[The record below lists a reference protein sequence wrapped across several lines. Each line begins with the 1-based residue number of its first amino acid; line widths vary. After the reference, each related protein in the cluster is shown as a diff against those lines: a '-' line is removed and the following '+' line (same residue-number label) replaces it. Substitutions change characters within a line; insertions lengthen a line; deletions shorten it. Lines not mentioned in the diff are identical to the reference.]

1 MVHNVIMSH
10 SAAPPPF
17 IYPNTSRY
25 GHWTWGLTFFWSG
38 GPVTWRLVAATGQQ
52 LPGHRRADIQ
62 AMFDICCAILREAAH
77 LQTTCTSS
85 FSLNPAVLKG
95 VLPSIVQHRLI
106 SLACLQKG
114 GYWWC
119 WDVGN
124 WTNWTGA
131 GDTIAAGPGW
141 AGLGW
146 VSGTAATE
154 SREKNAMNSYS
165 QTPPRPAPPRPAECS
180 FDSFSAGDKSW
191 VFSEYCRWRHGPG
204 SGSGDGGMQGQG
216 WCGHVTQCRA
226 RTLSRLLT
234 CTAAAGPGGGAGPS
248 GHFSLDLHSYFKLLD
263 EGC

>member
-1 MVHNVIMSH
+1 M
-10 SAAPPPF
+10 
-17 IYPNTSRY
+17 
-25 GHWTWGLTFFWSG
+25 
-38 GPVTWRLVAATGQQ
+38 
-52 LPGHRRADIQ
+52 
-62 AMFDICCAILREAAH
+62 
-77 LQTTCTSS
+77 
-85 FSLNPAVLKG
+85 
-95 VLPSIVQHRLI
+95 
-106 SLACLQKG
+106 
-114 GYWWC
+114 
-119 WDVGN
+119 GN

-165 QTPPRPAPPRPAECS
+165 QTPPRPAPQSAALTHFQQETSHGCS
-180 FDSFSAGDKSW
+180 LNTAGDVTAQGRDQEMEECK
-191 VFSEYCRWRHGPG
+191 VR
-204 SGSGDGGMQGQG
+204 GGAD
-216 WCGHVTQCRA
+216 HVTQCRA

>member
-1 MVHNVIMSH
+1 M
-10 SAAPPPF
+10 
-17 IYPNTSRY
+17 
-25 GHWTWGLTFFWSG
+25 
-38 GPVTWRLVAATGQQ
+38 
-52 LPGHRRADIQ
+52 
-62 AMFDICCAILREAAH
+62 
-77 LQTTCTSS
+77 
-85 FSLNPAVLKG
+85 
-95 VLPSIVQHRLI
+95 
-106 SLACLQKG
+106 
-114 GYWWC
+114 
-119 WDVGN
+119 GN

-165 QTPPRPAPPRPAECS
+165 QTPPRPAPPRPALQSAALTHFQQETSHGCS
-180 FDSFSAGDKSW
+180 LNTAGDVTS
-191 VFSEYCRWRHGPG
+191 PG

-263 EGC
+263 EGCQLIHINIKFKL

>member
-1 MVHNVIMSH
+1 M
-10 SAAPPPF
+10 
-17 IYPNTSRY
+17 
-25 GHWTWGLTFFWSG
+25 
-38 GPVTWRLVAATGQQ
+38 
-52 LPGHRRADIQ
+52 
-62 AMFDICCAILREAAH
+62 
-77 LQTTCTSS
+77 
-85 FSLNPAVLKG
+85 
-95 VLPSIVQHRLI
+95 
-106 SLACLQKG
+106 
-114 GYWWC
+114 
-119 WDVGN
+119 GN

-165 QTPPRPAPPRPAECS
+165 QTPPRPAPQSAALTHFQQETSHGCS
-180 FDSFSAGDKSW
+180 LNTAGD
-191 VFSEYCRWRHGPG
+191 VTNPG